1 MSIHFINMKRVPMC
15 TQRHFQGK
23 VGAEAEVGLHHVR
36 PGWQWVHHE
45 AGDARDRHRHLQNGE
60 YPVSTKHKDP
70 HNLGLILDELKTCA

>member
-1 MSIHFINMKRVPMC
+1 MKRVPMC

-36 PGWQWVHHE
+36 PGRQWVHHE

-60 YPVSTKHKDP
+60 YPVSTKHKHP

>member
-1 MSIHFINMKRVPMC
+1 MKRVPLC

-36 PGWQWVHHE
+36 PGRQWVHHE

-60 YPVSTKHKDP
+60 YPVSTKHP
-70 HNLGLILDELKTCA
+70 HNLGLILDELKTFA